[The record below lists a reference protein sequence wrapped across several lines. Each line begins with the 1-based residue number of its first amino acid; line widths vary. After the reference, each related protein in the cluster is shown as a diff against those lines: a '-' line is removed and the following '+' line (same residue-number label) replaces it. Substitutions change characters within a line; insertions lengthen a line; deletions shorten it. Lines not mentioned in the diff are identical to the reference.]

1 MIASFV
7 GLGALTYTWVSGITQ
22 FKSAVQGVQDG
33 ASAIEAATGA
43 IKATTSA
50 IEATTGAIEAA
61 TGAILAIAKRV
72 DSVVSAVQAAVS
84 AMKDTQE
91 LLAQSSQAPRYDN
104 VILQRIEDIGGVHC
118 LAIGLAVGLAIGLVF
133 GMIIASRI
141 WAAAT
146 RSVLAKES
154 ATDQAPPATSPQAT
168 PATRPQ
174 ALPATSPLATP
185 ATGPLA
191 IPATHQ
197 AQTAAGLQAQT
208 AAGLQATPVAGPL
221 ATPAAPLTTPAAH
234 QAPSAAHQ
242 ATPVA
247 GPLATP
253 AAPLT
258 TPAAHQAPSAA
269 PLATPASPQA
279 QSEEGEAS
287 LQLFESVLDPASVEA
302 RAARLGRAI
311 RTLRRP
317 RLANVTS
324 ATLPVN
330 SYDRGAA
337 SSLLKFG
344 NTRNVRFGGNS
355 GDKPHQPNAND
366 DDTPR
371 PDVEL
376 TSGNDANMRQEL
388 PDDESSLATDDEIT
402 MNVRE
407 FSDDDNDDYSR
418 KSANS
423 ASSGDESSTEV
434 VPPTD
439 NFDVY
444 SDDWFDDTPTRG
456 TENNS
461 AGSESQD
468 NEDNQAP
475 LESVEWVEST
485 EAIVPVIAVQ
495 PTEFATRAEP
505 VTGTNED
512 DYSQQRVGTSSS
524 TKAPGPSDGVLAA
537 SSSHAIIQPV
547 VARASPSEE
556 GKAAEGTNASSRSS
570 SAVSTPIPAA
580 QHKEQV
586 SSAGTERT
594 NKVQPNG
601 TGISQEAAHI
611 GYDLW
616 AETQDADLP
625 EAVSVAEPMSASE
638 PSSVAGLLAAASASL
653 LAQVGEQGAETD
665 STRPQSPAVR
675 RRTIVNE
682 PADGPL
688 VDDYASVVAISELR
702 LRRHRRWSANSEP
715 ATPTA
720 TSIAA
725 KKKIKSEARRM
736 FIMADKTMIPR
747 RERRG
752 SLGYIADRL
761 VEIKKDFSTKV
772 VGSLEAAHEV
782 FEAYRAQT
790 AESERPALRPHQPT
804 GPPPARAW
812 QVAGQ
817 GASTSG
823 NQQPRNSQQ
832 QQSNSR
838 AGNDHQQQQ
847 SSRRGN
853 NRQQARNDQPNHG
866 HQQQQQ
872 QQNGGQPR
880 HGRNRRGNNR
890 GHGNNHS

>member
-1 MIASFV
+1 
-7 GLGALTYTWVSGITQ
+7 
-22 FKSAVQGVQDG
+22 
-33 ASAIEAATGA
+33 AIEAATGA
-43 IKATTSA
+43 IQS
-50 IEATTGAIEAA
+50 ITGAIEAA
-61 TGAILAIAKRV
+61 TSAILAIAKTGR
-72 DSVVSAVQAAVS
+72 QRCRRCPGGG
-84 AMKDTQE
+84 
-91 LLAQSSQAPRYDN
+91 QSD
-104 VILQRIEDIGGVHC
+104 EGH
-118 LAIGLAVGLAIGLVF
+118 
-133 GMIIASRI
+133 
-141 WAAAT
+141 
-146 RSVLAKES
+146 
-154 ATDQAPPATSPQAT
+154 
-168 PATRPQ
+168 
-174 ALPATSPLATP
+174 
-185 ATGPLA
+185 
-191 IPATHQ
+191 
-197 AQTAAGLQAQT
+197 AG
-208 AAGLQATPVAGPL
+208 
-221 ATPAAPLTTPAAH
+221 
-234 QAPSAAHQ
+234 
-242 ATPVA
+242 
-247 GPLATP
+247 
-253 AAPLT
+253 
-258 TPAAHQAPSAA
+258 
-269 PLATPASPQA
+269 
-279 QSEEGEAS
+279 
-287 LQLFESVLDPASVEA
+287 
-302 RAARLGRAI
+302 AARPDSQLVS
-311 RTLRRP
+311 LCV
-317 RLANVTS
+317 ANATS

-344 NTRNVRFGGNS
+344 NTRNVRFGSNS
-355 GDKPHQPNAND
+355 DDQPHQLNANGKY
-366 DDTPR
+366 TPR
-371 PDVEL
+371 PDMEL
-376 TSGNDANMRQEL
+376 TSGNNANMRQEL

-402 MNVRE
+402 LNVRE

-444 SDDWFDDTPTRG
+444 YDDWFDDTPTRG

-461 AGSESQD
+461 VGSELQD
-468 NEDNQAP
+468 DKDNQAP
-475 LESVEWVEST
+475 LEENVERVENT
-485 EAIVPVIAVQ
+485 EVIIPVIAVQ

-524 TKAPGPSDGVLAA
+524 TKAPGPSDGVLAT

-556 GKAAEGTNASSRSS
+556 GKATEGTNASSRSS
-570 SAVSTPIPAA
+570 SAVATPIPAA
-580 QHKEQV
+580 RHKEKV

-594 NKVQPNG
+594 NRVQPNS

-611 GYDLW
+611 GYILW
-616 AETQDADLP
+616 AEAQDADLP
-625 EAVSVAEPMSASE
+625 EAVSVAEPMSASK
-638 PSSVAGLLAAASASL
+638 PLSVAGLLAAASASF
-653 LAQVGEQGAETD
+653 LAQMGEQGAETD
-665 STRPQSPAVR
+665 STPPQSPAVR

-725 KKKIKSEARRM
+725 KKKTKSEAGRM

-772 VGSLEAAHEV
+772 VVSLEAAHEV
-782 FEAYRAQT
+782 FEAYRAQI
-790 AESERPALRPHQPT
+790 AESERPAAPPRQPT

-817 GASTSG
+817 GASTSE

-838 AGNDHQQQQ
+838 AGNDHQPQQ

-866 HQQQQQ
+866 QQEQ
-872 QQNGGQPR
+872 QQNGQQPAAER
-880 HGRNRRGNNR
+880 WATKAQTEPARK
-890 GHGNNHS
+890 

>member
-1 MIASFV
+1 MIARF
-7 GLGALTYTWVSGITQ
+7 
-22 FKSAVQGVQDG
+22 SAVQGVQDG

-43 IKATTSA
+43 IKATTGA
-50 IEATTGAIEAA
+50 IEATTVAIEAA

-72 DSVVSAVQAAVS
+72 DSVVGAVQAAVS

-104 VILQRIEDIGGVHC
+104 EILQRIEDIGGVHC
-118 LAIGLAVGLAIGLVF
+118 LAIGLAVGLAVGLLIGMFV
-133 GMIIASRI
+133 ASRI
-141 WAAAT
+141 WAAAA

-154 ATDQAPPATSPQAT
+154 ATSPQAPPSAAPQAPST
-168 PATRPQ
+168 
-174 ALPATSPLATP
+174 TSPLASP
-185 ATGPLA
+185 APLA
-191 IPATHQ
+191 TSAPLAMSAAHLAMPAAHLAKPADHQ
-197 AQTAAGLQAQT
+197 AQTAAHQAPT
-208 AAGLQATPVAGPL
+208 AAPL
-221 ATPAAPLTTPAAH
+221 ATPA
-234 QAPSAAHQ
+234 
-242 ATPVA
+242 VA
-247 GPLATP
+247 PLATP
-253 AAPLT
+253 AVAPLATPAPLTAPAPLT

-269 PLATPASPQA
+269 PLATPASPLATPASPQA
-279 QSEEGEAS
+279 QSKEGEAS
-287 LQLFESVLDPASVEA
+287 LQLFEPVLDPVSVEA

-311 RTLRRP
+311 RTLKRP
-317 RLANVTS
+317 RLANATS

-330 SYDRGAA
+330 SYDGGAA
-337 SSLLKFG
+337 VSSLKFA
-344 NTRNVRFGGNS
+344 NKRIVRFGGNS
-355 GDKPHQPNAND
+355 GDQPHQPNAND

-376 TSGNDANMRQEL
+376 TSGKDADMRQEL

-434 VPPTD
+434 AVPLTD

-468 NEDNQAP
+468 DEDNQAP
-475 LESVEWVEST
+475 LEKSVERVEIT
-485 EAIVPVIAVQ
+485 GVITPVIAVQ

-505 VTGTNED
+505 VTGTNEV
-512 DYSQQRVGTSSS
+512 DYSQQQVGTSSN

-537 SSSHAIIQPV
+537 SSSHAVIQPV

-570 SAVSTPIPAA
+570 SAVATPIPAA

-594 NKVQPNG
+594 NEVQPNS

-616 AETQDADLP
+616 AEAQDADLP

-653 LAQVGEQGAETD
+653 LAQVGGQGAETD
-665 STRPQSPAVR
+665 STPPQSPAVR

-688 VDDYASVVAISELR
+688 VGDYASVVAVSELR

-715 ATPTA
+715 ATPNA

-725 KKKIKSEARRM
+725 KKKIKSEAGRM

-747 RERRG
+747 RKRRG

-761 VEIKKDFSTKV
+761 VKIKMDFSTKV
-772 VGSLEAAHEV
+772 VGSLEAAPEV

-790 AESERPALRPHQPT
+790 AESERPAAPPHQPT

-838 AGNDHQQQQ
+838 AGNDQRQQQ

-853 NRQQARNDQPNHG
+853 GQQQARSDQPNHG
-866 HQQQQQ
+866 QQQQQQQHNGQRHHNNQ

-880 HGRNRRGNNR
+880 PRQNRRGNNR

>member
-1 MIASFV
+1 MILSFV
-7 GLGALTYTWVSGITQ
+7 GLGALAYTWVSGITL

-43 IKATTSA
+43 IQS
-50 IEATTGAIEAA
+50 TTGAIEAT

-72 DSVVSAVQAAVS
+72 ESVVGAVQAAVS

-104 VILQRIEDIGGVHC
+104 NILQRIEDIGGVSC
-118 LAIGLAVGLAIGLVF
+118 LAIGLAVGLTIGLLI
-133 GMIIASRI
+133 GMFVTSRI

-146 RSVLAKES
+146 RSVLAKGS
-154 ATDQAPPATSPQAT
+154 AIDQAPP
-168 PATRPQ
+168 
-174 ALPATSPLATP
+174 
-185 ATGPLA
+185 
-191 IPATHQ
+191 
-197 AQTAAGLQAQT
+197 TA
-208 AAGLQATPVAGPL
+208 
-221 ATPAAPLTTPAAH
+221 
-234 QAPSAAHQ
+234 S
-242 ATPVA
+242 
-247 GPLATP
+247 
-253 AAPLT
+253 
-258 TPAAHQAPSAA
+258 
-269 PLATPASPQA
+269 
-279 QSEEGEAS
+279 
-287 LQLFESVLDPASVEA
+287 
-302 RAARLGRAI
+302 
-311 RTLRRP
+311 
-317 RLANVTS
+317 
-324 ATLPVN
+324 
-330 SYDRGAA
+330 
-337 SSLLKFG
+337 
-344 NTRNVRFGGNS
+344 
-355 GDKPHQPNAND
+355 
-366 DDTPR
+366 
-371 PDVEL
+371 
-376 TSGNDANMRQEL
+376 
-388 PDDESSLATDDEIT
+388 
-402 MNVRE
+402 
-407 FSDDDNDDYSR
+407 
-418 KSANS
+418 
-423 ASSGDESSTEV
+423 
-434 VPPTD
+434 
-439 NFDVY
+439 
-444 SDDWFDDTPTRG
+444 
-456 TENNS
+456 
-461 AGSESQD
+461 
-468 NEDNQAP
+468 QAP
-475 LESVEWVEST
+475 LEESVERVEIT
-485 EAIVPVIAVQ
+485 GVIIPVIAVQ

-570 SAVSTPIPAA
+570 SAVATPIPAA
-580 QHKEQV
+580 RHKEKV

-594 NKVQPNG
+594 NRVQPNS

-616 AETQDADLP
+616 AEAQDADLP

-638 PSSVAGLLAAASASL
+638 PSSVAGLLAAVSASL
-653 LAQVGEQGAETD
+653 RAQVGEQGAETD
-665 STRPQSPAVR
+665 STPPQSPAVR
-675 RRTIVNE
+675 RRIIVNE

-725 KKKIKSEARRM
+725 KKKTKSEAGRM

-782 FEAYRAQT
+782 FEAYRAQI
-790 AESERPALRPHQPT
+790 AKSERPAAPPRQPT

-853 NRQQARNDQPNHG
+853 NRQQPRSDQPNHG
-866 HQQQQQ
+866 QQQQQHNGQHQHNNQ

-880 HGRNRRGNNR
+880 HRRNQRGNNR